1 MMKRFLLL
9 LAFCT
14 GVISHA
20 AERVYVCTDRNI
32 YIAGDRI
39 WCSLYCL
46 DGMTQNLSRLS
57 SAAYVEL
64 ASAQGV
70 VCTAKISLIDGCG
83 AGAFNIPADAPTG
96 NYVLLAY
103 TRVSG
108 AEGCLDGARILSV
121 FNTSSTAR
129 VNGGVEIV
137 DNSLYNSPT
146 YADETCGISISSS
159 GSHAC
164 GASFTINV
172 NSPSDATI
180 SLSVYKTDNILPPTA
195 NDIISFYSNVVK
207 DKSASQPGKG
217 TIEYEGEIIHGT
229 IKGERTRL
237 STISSAGS
245 PSDFYIGRADGNGNV
260 YFYTN
265 NIFGDR
271 ELVCSTADK
280 GSYLTIEEPF
290 IHPEPGNIPALAIAQ
305 SAYTSLVSRKA
316 AAASMARIPAD
327 TLETNLPRR
336 KDILLEGCSYKNYHL
351 DDYTRFTSLK
361 EIIVEITK
369 ELSIVTVRGEEVLK
383 LRERD
388 KNTGQTFSSDNLL
401 TMIDGVL
408 INGIA
413 QIKRLDAMLLSDVEI
428 YSGSIMIGGL
438 VYGGAVNF
446 ITKENYVEALD
457 FPSNVRVVD
466 FKGFCFPT
474 AYTGAVPQ
482 GQDNRYLLYWHP
494 IMHLRGGNTSRIR
507 VTAPSSPGKYTVAA
521 EGFDATG
528 HPLRSVYY
536 IDVK

>member
-9 LAFCT
+9 LAFCF

-32 YIAGDRI
+32 YIAGECI

-46 DGMTQNLSRLS
+46 DGITQNLSRLS

-64 ASAQGV
+64 ASTQGV
-70 VCTAKISLIDGCG
+70 VCTAKISIIDGRG
-83 AGAFNIPADAPTG
+83 AGTFKIPADAPTG

-103 TRVSG
+103 TSVSG
-108 AEGCLDGARILSV
+108 AEGCLDGARTLSV

-129 VNGGVEIV
+129 VNGGVEIM
-137 DNSLYNSPT
+137 DNNLYNSPT
-146 YADETCGISISSS
+146 FVDETCGISISSS

-180 SLSVYKTDNILPPTA
+180 CLSVCKTDNILPPPA
-195 NDIISFYSNVVK
+195 NDIISFYNKVIK
-207 DKSASQPGKG
+207 DKSAILPGNG
-217 TIEYEGEIIHGT
+217 NIEYEGEIIHGI
-229 IKGERTRL
+229 IKGEQTRL

-245 PSDFYIGRADGNGNV
+245 PSDFYLGRADSNGNV

-280 GSYLTIEEPF
+280 DSYLTIEDPF
-290 IHPEPGNIPALAIAQ
+290 IHPEPGDIPKLAIAQ
-305 SAYTSLVSRKA
+305 SIYTSLVSRKA
-316 AAASMARIPAD
+316 AAASLAGIPAD

-351 DDYTRFTSLK
+351 DDYTRFPSLK
-361 EIIVEITK
+361 EIVVEITK

-388 KNTGQTFSSDNLL
+388 KKTGQTFSSDNLL

-408 INGIA
+408 INGIE
-413 QIKRLDAMLLSDVEI
+413 QIKRLDAMLLSDVDI
-428 YSGSIMIGGL
+428 YSGSFMIGGL
-438 VYGGAVNF
+438 LYGGVVNF
-446 ITKENYVEALD
+446 ITKENYVEALV

-466 FKGFCFPT
+466 FKGFCFPI

-494 IMHLRGGNTSRIR
+494 IMCLKGGEISRIK
-507 VTAPSSPGKYTVAA
+507 VTAPSSPGKYSIVA